1 MRAISVVTV
10 AALLIL
16 PAAGALGQA
25 TSQSQGKTP
34 MTGSSTAANTGA
46 GSVAPSGDAGGA
58 AGTQTT
64 RGGCPTTA
72 GQGADRSGEAKKEG
86 TAQAG
91 GQGQC

>member
-1 MRAISVVTV
+1 MRSIPVVTA

-34 MTGSSTAANTGA
+34 MAGSGTAAKPGA

-58 AGTQTT
+58 AGTQTL
-64 RGGCPTTA
+64 RGGCPTTT
-72 GQGADRSGEAKKEG
+72 GQGADRSGEAKEKSA
-86 TAQAG
+86 AQAG
-91 GQGQC
+91 GQGRC